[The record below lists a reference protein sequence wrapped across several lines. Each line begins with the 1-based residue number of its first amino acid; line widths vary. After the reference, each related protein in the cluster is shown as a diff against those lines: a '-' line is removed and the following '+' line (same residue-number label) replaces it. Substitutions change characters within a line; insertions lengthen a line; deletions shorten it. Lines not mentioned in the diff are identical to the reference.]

1 MTSARKISSLS
12 PSSSPYTELYSRNRS
27 ISNRSS
33 TNRVSRYASIMR
45 RVSANILPRLY
56 KPVSVSCCIRNSI
69 RPGSTR
75 FLCIHRSLLPAA
87 PPGIVLFLH
96 HSHLCSGK
104 LCRQAFTDHA
114 EHLHTASEAGTPPAV
129 SDNALYAG
137 VLSGIYRDSKYIFPG
152 IQAVSN
158 WAKLHFT
165 RNRFGVRN
173 DFRSLFYRIHLC
185 QVTEFSA
192 IRRHSFSVQNVFHQ
206 KQHVIKPVKAERF
219 FLV

>member
-1 MTSARKISSLS
+1 MQA
-12 PSSSPYTELYSRNRS
+12 
-27 ISNRSS
+27 
-33 TNRVSRYASIMR
+33 
-45 RVSANILPRLY
+45 
-56 KPVSVSCCIRNSI
+56 
-69 RPGSTR
+69 G
-75 FLCIHRSLLPAA
+75 IHN
-87 PPGIVLFLH
+87 
-96 HSHLCSGK
+96 
-104 LCRQAFTDHA
+104 HA

-185 QVTEFSA
+185 QVTDSPLSA
-192 IRRHSFSVQNVFHQ
+192 GIPSLSRMYSIRSSM
-206 KQHVIKPVKAERF
+206 
-219 FLV
+219 